1 LFLNILYSC
10 KKNNPAVTP
19 ASVTGQ
25 WNWIATYPGGN
36 PASYP
41 HFPLTP
47 QNTGR
52 KEMLVFDTNHQFIHT
67 TNDTLSEAGTYTIG
81 HGSYL
86 PYTGASLYVYDSIC
100 FFVNG
105 MKTGVDY
112 YKILNEDTLVSSS
125 AFSGAIGGGSIY
137 YIRN

>member
-1 LFLNILYSC
+1 MLLNIFFSC
-10 KKNNPAVTP
+10 KKNNPAVSP
-19 ASVTGQ
+19 VSVAGE
-25 WNWIATYPGGN
+25 WDWIQTYPGGN

-52 KEMLVFDTNHQFIHT
+52 KEILVFNMNHQFTQT
-67 TNDTLSEAGTYTIG
+67 TNDTLIEAGTYTTG

-86 PYTGASLYVYDSIC
+86 PYAGAKLYDYDSIC
-100 FFVNG
+100 YFVNG
-105 MKTGVDY
+105 TKTGVDY
-112 YKILNEDTLVSSS
+112 YKILNQDTLVSSG

-137 YIRN
+137 YTRN